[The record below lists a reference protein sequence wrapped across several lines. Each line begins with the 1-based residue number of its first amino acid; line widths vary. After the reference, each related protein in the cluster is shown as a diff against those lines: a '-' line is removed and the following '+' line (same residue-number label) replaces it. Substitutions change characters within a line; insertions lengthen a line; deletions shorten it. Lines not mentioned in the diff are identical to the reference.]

1 MKNDLS
7 FSMSQ
12 SITEECSELV
22 SSIAEVTLDSVLEDG
37 LLKDIPIIASAIS
50 VYKIG
55 ASLRERHELMKLYY
69 FVKSFNN
76 GMQDEEQREKYI
88 LNFQNDQKIRNK
100 ELAYLMVV
108 LDKYINLDKPQM
120 LAKIYLSYLNGEI
133 TWEEVMKYS
142 EVIDRLL
149 PGDVELLAVGMREN
163 VNYRNVDDGI
173 LRLVALG
180 LMVSFPDKTET
191 KNETIV
197 IADGRNQNYMWTK
210 FGETFVSILTKK
222 GILNL

>member
-22 SSIAEVTLDSVLEDG
+22 SSIAEVTLDSVLEDC

-50 VYKIG
+50 VYKLG

-108 LDKYINLDKPQM
+108 LDKYINLDKPQC
-120 LAKIYLSYLNGEI
+120 
-133 TWEEVMKYS
+133 WQKYT
-142 EVIDRLL
+142 
-149 PGDVELLAVGMREN
+149 
-163 VNYRNVDDGI
+163 
-173 LRLVALG
+173 
-180 LMVSFPDKTET
+180 FP
-191 KNETIV
+191 I
-197 IADGRNQNYMWTK
+197 
-210 FGETFVSILTKK
+210 
-222 GILNL
+222 

>member
-50 VYKIG
+50 VYKLG

-69 FVKSFNN
+69 FVKLFNN

-133 TWEEVMKYS
+133 T
-142 EVIDRLL
+142 LL

-191 KNETIV
+191 KDETIV

-210 FGETFVSILTKK
+210 LGETFVNILTKK

>member
-1 MKNDLS
+1 
-7 FSMSQ
+7 
-12 SITEECSELV
+12 
-22 SSIAEVTLDSVLEDG
+22 
-37 LLKDIPIIASAIS
+37 
-50 VYKIG
+50 
-55 ASLRERHELMKLYY
+55 MKLYY

-191 KNETIV
+191 KDETIV

-210 FGETFVSILTKK
+210 FGETFVNILTKK

>member
-1 MKNDLS
+1 MDENNLS

-50 VYKIG
+50 IYKLG
-55 ASLRERHELMKLYY
+55 TSLRERHELLKLYH
-69 FVKSFNN
+69 FVKSLNN

-108 LDKYINLDKPQM
+108 LDKYINLDKPKM

-133 TWEEVMKYS
+133 TWNEVMKYS

-149 PGDVELLAVGMREN
+149 PGDVELLAVGIREN
-163 VNYRNVDDGI
+163 VNYQNVDDGI

-180 LMVSFPDKTET
+180 LMVSFPDKTEY
-191 KNETIV
+191 NNHTIA
-197 IADGRNQNYMWTK
+197 IADGRDQNYMWTK
-210 FGETFVSILTKK
+210 FGETFVNILTKK
-222 GILNL
+222 EME